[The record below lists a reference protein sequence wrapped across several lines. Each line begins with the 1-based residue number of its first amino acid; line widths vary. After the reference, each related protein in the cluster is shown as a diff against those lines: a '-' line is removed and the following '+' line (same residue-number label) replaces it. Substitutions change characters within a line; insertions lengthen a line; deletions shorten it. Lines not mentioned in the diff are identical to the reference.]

1 MQHSLSRPNWSFLGW
16 PECPGFAQNA
26 GKIVRL
32 SGSAR
37 TCAGELT
44 AFSETPSLE
53 LREGKWQGKEQGGE
67 GEEEM
72 DGVEGE
78 RRKGR
83 WRMGR
88 QGEEGKRNGIEG
100 MTVRT
105 PKISK
110 RVYAYASRSH
120 YLTDKP

>member
-1 MQHSLSRPNWSFLGW
+1 VQHSLSRPNWSFLGW
-16 PECPGFAQNA
+16 PGCPGFAENA

-53 LREGKWQGKEQGGE
+53 LRGEVAGE
-67 GEEEM
+67 GT
-72 DGVEGE
+72 GWRGRGGNGWVEGE